1 MSAVA
6 TRKSKTVDA
15 RTRTAFHESGHA
27 VLSAAINDT
36 PRHVSI
42 QPNGDTLG
50 RSGAR
55 MSARSTSL
63 VQVHLAGFAA
73 EHVLTSRRPRQLDQE
88 IGFALISRL
97 DEDLRRAF
105 AGSEHHD
112 GYRAVQEVLR
122 TGVREDDEAIK
133 REVDRFYEIARE
145 SLSAVWP
152 AVEATANALLEHEEL
167 DREDVER
174 VLEPFA
180 LLAPVL
186 RVQQAHGLMPTGR
199 GGIP

>member
-1 MSAVA
+1 MNVVA
-6 TRKSKTVDA
+6 ARKSKTVDA
-15 RTRTAFHESGHA
+15 RTRTAYHESGHA

-42 QPNGDTLG
+42 KPNGDTLG

-63 VQVHLAGFAA
+63 VQIHLAGFAA
-73 EHVLTSRRPRQLDQE
+73 EHVLTSRRPRQLEQE
-88 IGFALISRL
+88 VGFALISRS

-122 TGVREDDEAIK
+122 MGTYEDDEAIK

-152 AVEATANALLEHEEL
+152 AVKAMVIALLEHEEL
-167 DREDVER
+167 EREDVEK
-174 VLEPFA
+174 VLEPLELF
-180 LLAPVL
+180 APVL
-186 RVQQAHGLMPTGR
+186 RVQQAHGLLLGSRRP
-199 GGIP
+199 PA